1 MTTQVRPYI
10 MDWQLADGYTP
21 YPDWQAATSKDRIVT
36 GAELAQLEAQFSAAY
51 DVSPVALRA
60 IKRR

>member
-1 MTTQVRPYI
+1 